1 MKTAFNKEA
10 KAKLATGIKNVADAV
25 GSTLGPYG
33 RNVVFIDDYSVVRST
48 KDGVTV
54 AKTLKDFEDPIENI
68 GAQMIKQASIKTAD
82 KAGDGTTTSTVLA
95 NALIQ
100 KSFSSIN
107 PNTNVVLVKKGIE
120 AGAKEVIKGLK
131 EIKREIN
138 SEDQIQQ
145 VATISANNDEEIGTL
160 VAEAMDMVGQ
170 DGVVTVE
177 ESKTGET
184 SLETVE
190 GIQFDRGY
198 KSMYFTTDNNTMSA
212 ILKDPLILIYNGR
225 LTSVKE
231 LLPVLE
237 GTSQTDSSLLII
249 AEDIDGEALSTLI
262 VNKMRGM
269 LKVAAVKAPDFG
281 DRRLAVLEDIATV
294 TGGVVVSPEK
304 GMKLE
309 RFNSEWFG
317 KARVVTVTKD
327 TTTIV
332 DGGGVQDDIQNRVS
346 ELKEQIGKATSAFE
360 KEHLQERL
368 GKLVGGV
375 AVINIGGAT
384 ETEIKEKKDR
394 IDDALQATKAALEEG
409 LLPGGGI
416 ALLEARESIT
426 QNKED
431 GDDFNLGKRI
441 AYYACG
447 APFLKILSNAGIENN
462 EEIIFSLRK
471 AREDNSTEGRTFGYD
486 IKTETVRDMFEAGII
501 DPMKVARTAL
511 ENAVSVAGTVLLTEC
526 VIYNEPKKDKDGEQL
541 TMGGEV

>member
-1 MKTAFNKEA
+1 MKTAFNQEA
-10 KAKLATGIKNVADAV
+10 KEKLASGIKQVADAV
-25 GSTLGPYG
+25 SSTLGPYG
-33 RNVVFIDDYSVVRST
+33 RNVVFIDEYGTVRST

-54 AKTLKDFEDPIENI
+54 AKTLTTFEDPIENI
-68 GAQMIKQASIKTAD
+68 GAQMVKQASIKTAD

-100 KSFSSIN
+100 RSFSSIN
-107 PNTNVVLVKKGIE
+107 ANTNVVLVKKGIE
-120 AGAKEVIKGLK
+120 AATSEIIKGLNQ
-131 EIKREIN
+131 IKQEIN
-138 SEDQIQQ
+138 SDQQIQQ
-145 VATISANNDEEIGTL
+145 VATISANNDEEIGAL
-160 VAEAMDMVGQ
+160 VAEAMNMVGQ

-190 GIQFDRGY
+190 GIQFNRGY
-198 KSMYFTTDNNTMSA
+198 KSMYFVTDNNSMSA
-212 ILKDPLILIYNGR
+212 VLKDPLILIYNGS

-269 LKVAAVKAPDFG
+269 LKAVAVKAPDFG
-281 DRRLAVLEDIATV
+281 DRRLALLEDIATV
-294 TGGVVVSPEK
+294 TGGTVISPEK

-317 KARVVTVTKD
+317 RARVSTVTKD

-332 DGGGVQDDIQNRVS
+332 DGGGNEDRIQQRVI
-346 ELKEQIGKATSAFE
+346 EIKEQINTATSAFE
-360 KEHLQERL
+360 REHLQERL

-426 QNKED
+426 QDKED
-431 GDDFNLGKRI
+431 GEDFNLGKRI
-441 AYYACG
+441 AYTACG
-447 APFLKILSNAGIENN
+447 APFLKILSNAGIENTDD
-462 EEIIFSLRK
+462 IIFALRK
-471 AREDNSTEGRTFGYD
+471 YREDNPTKGHISGYN
-486 IKTETVRDMFEAGII
+486 IKKEEVVDMFEAGII
-501 DPMKVARTAL
+501 DPMKVVRTAL
-511 ENAVSVAGTVLLTEC
+511 SNAVSVAGTVLLTEC
-526 VIYNEPKKDKDGEQL
+526 VIYNEPKKDKETDMSG
-541 TMGGEV
+541 MGM

>member
-1 MKTAFNKEA
+1 MKTAFNQEA
-10 KAKLATGIKNVADAV
+10 KEKLATGIKTVADAV

-33 RNVVFIDDYSVVRST
+33 RNVLFIDEYGSVRST

-54 AKTLKDFEDPIENI
+54 AKELKQLEDPIENM
-68 GAQMIKQASIKTAD
+68 GAQTVKQASIKTAD

-95 NALIQ
+95 NELIQ
-100 KSFSSIN
+100 KSFNSIN
-107 PNTNVVLVKKGIE
+107 ANTNVVLVKKGIE
-120 AGAKEVIKGLK
+120 AGAAEVLAGLK
-131 EIKREIN
+131 QIKREI
-138 SEDQIQQ
+138 SSPEQIKQ
-145 VATISANNDEEIGTL
+145 VATISANNDDEIGAL
-160 VAEAMDMVGQ
+160 VAEAMELVGQ

-198 KSMYFTTDNNTMSA
+198 KSMYFVTDNNSMSA
-212 ILKDPLILIYNGR
+212 TLQDPVILIYNGR
-225 LTSVKE
+225 LVSVKE
-231 LLPVLE
+231 LLPILE
-237 GTSQTDSSLLII
+237 GASQTDSSLLII

-269 LKVAAVKAPDFG
+269 LKVVAVKAPDFG
-281 DRRLAVLEDIATV
+281 DRRAAVLEDIATV
-294 TGGVVVSPEK
+294 TGGTVVSPEK
-304 GMKLE
+304 GMKLD
-309 RFNSEWFG
+309 RFNSDWFG
-317 KARVVTVTKD
+317 TSRVVTVTKD

-332 DGGGVQDDIQNRVS
+332 DGRGEETAVQERVA

-426 QNKED
+426 QAKTD
-431 GDDFNLGKRI
+431 GSDFNLGKRI
-441 AYYACG
+441 AYTACG
-447 APFLKILSNAGIENN
+447 APFLKILSNAGIENTG
-462 EEIIFSLRK
+462 EIVFALRK
-471 AREDNSTEGRTFGYD
+471 SREDNPEKGRTFGYD
-486 IKTETVRDMFEAGII
+486 IKSETVTDMFEAGII
-501 DPMKVARTAL
+501 DPMKVVRTAL
-511 ENAVSVAGTVLLTEC
+511 SNAVSVAGTVLLTEC
-526 VIYNEPKKDKDGEQL
+526 VIYNEPKKDKDDQQQL
-541 TMGGEV
+541 MG

>member
-1 MKTAFNKEA
+1 MKTAFNQEA
-10 KAKLATGIKNVADAV
+10 KEKLASGIKQVADAV
-25 GSTLGPYG
+25 SSTLGPYG
-33 RNVVFIDDYSVVRST
+33 RNVVFIDEYGTVRST

-54 AKTLKDFEDPIENI
+54 AKTLTTFEDPIENI
-68 GAQMIKQASIKTAD
+68 GAQMVKQASIKTAD

-100 KSFSSIN
+100 RSFSSIN
-107 PNTNVVLVKKGIE
+107 ANTNVVLVKKGIE
-120 AGAKEVIKGLK
+120 AATSEIIKGLNQ
-131 EIKREIN
+131 IKQEIN
-138 SEDQIQQ
+138 SDQQIQQ
-145 VATISANNDEEIGTL
+145 VATISANNDEEIGAL
-160 VAEAMDMVGQ
+160 VAEAMNMVGQ

-198 KSMYFTTDNNTMSA
+198 KSMYFVTDNNSMSA
-212 ILKDPLILIYNGR
+212 VLKDPLILIYNGS

-269 LKVAAVKAPDFG
+269 LKAVAVKAPDFG
-281 DRRLAVLEDIATV
+281 DRRLALLEDIATV
-294 TGGVVVSPEK
+294 TGGTVISPEK

-317 KARVVTVTKD
+317 RARVSTVTKD

-332 DGGGVQDDIQNRVS
+332 DGGGNEDRIQQRVL
-346 ELKEQIGKATSAFE
+346 EIKEQINTATSAFE
-360 KEHLQERL
+360 REHLQERL

-426 QNKED
+426 QDKED
-431 GDDFNLGKRI
+431 GEDFNLGKRI
-441 AYYACG
+441 AYTACG
-447 APFLKILSNAGIENN
+447 APFLKILSNAGIENTDD
-462 EEIIFSLRK
+462 IIFALRK
-471 AREDNSTEGRTFGYD
+471 YREDNPTKGHISGYN
-486 IKTETVRDMFEAGII
+486 IKKEEVVDMFEAGII
-501 DPMKVARTAL
+501 DPMKVVRTAL
-511 ENAVSVAGTVLLTEC
+511 SNAVSVAGTVLLTEC
-526 VIYNEPKKDKDGEQL
+526 VIYNEPKKDKETDMSG
-541 TMGGEV
+541 MGM

>member
-1 MKTAFNKEA
+1 MKTAFNQDAKE
-10 KAKLATGIKNVADAV
+10 KLATGIKTVADAV

-33 RNVVFIDDYSVVRST
+33 RNVLFLDEYGSVRST

-54 AKTLKDFEDPIENI
+54 AKELKKLEDPIENM
-68 GAQMIKQASIKTAD
+68 GAQTVKQASIKTAD

-95 NALIQ
+95 NELIQ
-100 KSFSSIN
+100 KAFNSIN
-107 PNTNVVLVKKGIE
+107 TNTNVVLVKKGIE
-120 AGAKEVIKGLK
+120 AGAAEVLVGLK
-131 EIKREIN
+131 QIKREI
-138 SEDQIQQ
+138 SSPEQIKQ
-145 VATISANNDEEIGTL
+145 VATISANNDDEIGAL
-160 VAEAMDMVGQ
+160 VAEAMELVGQ

-198 KSMYFTTDNNTMSA
+198 KSMYFVTDNNSMSA
-212 ILKDPLILIYNGR
+212 TLQDPVILIYNGR
-225 LTSVKE
+225 LVSVKE
-231 LLPVLE
+231 LLPILE
-237 GTSQTDSSLLII
+237 GASQTDSSLLII

-269 LKVAAVKAPDFG
+269 LKVVAVKAPDFG
-281 DRRLAVLEDIATV
+281 DRRAAVLEDIATV
-294 TGGVVVSPEK
+294 TGGTVVSPEK
-304 GMKLE
+304 GMKLD
-309 RFNSEWFG
+309 RFNSDWFG
-317 KARVVTVTKD
+317 TSRVVTVTKD

-332 DGGGVQDDIQNRVS
+332 DGRGEETAVQERVS

-416 ALLEARESIT
+416 ALLEAREGIT
-426 QNKED
+426 QTKTD
-431 GDDFNLGKRI
+431 GSDFNLGKRI
-441 AYYACG
+441 AYAACG
-447 APFLKILSNAGIENN
+447 APFLKILTNAGIETTG
-462 EEIIFSLRK
+462 EIIFALRK
-471 AREDNSTEGRTFGYD
+471 AREDNPEKGRTFGYD
-486 IKTETVRDMFEAGII
+486 IKTETVTDMFEAGII
-501 DPMKVARTAL
+501 DPMKVVRTAL
-511 ENAVSVAGTVLLTEC
+511 ANAVSVAGTILLTEC
-526 VIYNEPKKDKDGEQL
+526 VIYDEPKKDKDDQQQL
-541 TMGGEV
+541 MG

>member
-1 MKTAFNKEA
+1 MKTAFNQEA
-10 KAKLATGIKNVADAV
+10 KEKLASGIKQVADAV
-25 GSTLGPYG
+25 SSTLGPYG
-33 RNVVFIDDYSVVRST
+33 RNVVFIDEYGTVRST

-68 GAQMIKQASIKTAD
+68 GAQMVKQASIKTAD

-100 KSFSSIN
+100 RSFNGIGA
-107 PNTNVVLVKKGIE
+107 NTNVVLVKKGIE
-120 AGAKEVIKGLK
+120 AASEQIITSLK
-131 EIKREIN
+131 NIKRDIN
-138 SEDQIQQ
+138 SPEQIKQ
-145 VATISANNDEEIGTL
+145 VATISANNDEEIGAL
-160 VAEAMDMVGQ
+160 VAEAMDLVGQ

-198 KSMYFTTDNNTMSA
+198 KSMYFVTDNNTMSA
-212 ILKDPLILIYNGR
+212 TLKDPLILIYNGR
-225 LTSVKE
+225 LVSVKE

-237 GTSQTDSSLLII
+237 GTSITDGELLII
-249 AEDIDGEALSTLI
+249 AEDVDGEALSALI

-269 LKVAAVKAPDFG
+269 LKAVAVKAPDFG

-294 TGGVVVSPEK
+294 TGATVVSPEK

-309 RFNSEWFG
+309 KFNSDWFG
-317 KARVVTVTKD
+317 KARVATVTKD

-332 DGGGVQDDIQNRVS
+332 DGKGDQNAVQERVLQ
-346 ELKEQIGKATSAFE
+346 LKEQINKAQSAFE

-416 ALLEARESIT
+416 ALLEAREGIT
-426 QNKED
+426 QSKED
-431 GDDFNLGKRI
+431 SEDFNLGKRI
-441 AYYACG
+441 AYNACG
-447 APFLKILSNAGIENN
+447 APFLKILTNAGIENTN
-462 EEIIFSLRK
+462 DIVFALRDS
-471 AREDNSTEGRTFGYD
+471 RLELGENGRTFGYN
-486 IKTETVRDMFEAGII
+486 IKTETVVDMFEAGII
-501 DPMKVARTAL
+501 DPMKVVRTAL
-511 ENAVSVAGTVLLTEC
+511 SNAVSVAGTVLLTEC
-526 VIYNEPKKDKDGEQL
+526 VIYNEPKKDKDVDMSG
-541 TMGGEV
+541 MGM

>member
-1 MKTAFNKEA
+1 MKTAFNQDAKE
-10 KAKLATGIKNVADAV
+10 KLASGIKQVADAV
-25 GSTLGPYG
+25 SSTLGPYG
-33 RNVVFIDDYSVVRST
+33 RNVVFIDEYGTVRST

-68 GAQMIKQASIKTAD
+68 GAQMVKQASIKTAD

-100 KSFSSIN
+100 RSFNGIGT
-107 PNTNVVLVKKGIE
+107 NTNVVLVKKGIE
-120 AGAKEVIKGLK
+120 AAAEQIITSLK
-131 EIKREIN
+131 NIKRDIN
-138 SEDQIQQ
+138 SPEQIKQ
-145 VATISANNDEEIGTL
+145 VATISANNDEEIGAL
-160 VAEAMDMVGQ
+160 VAEAMDLVGQ

-198 KSMYFTTDNNTMSA
+198 KSMYFVTDNNTMSA
-212 ILKDPLILIYNGR
+212 TLKDPLILIYNGR
-225 LTSVKE
+225 LVSVKE

-237 GTSQTDSSLLII
+237 GTSITDGELLII
-249 AEDIDGEALSTLI
+249 AEDVDGEALSALI

-269 LKVAAVKAPDFG
+269 LKAVAVKAPDFG

-294 TGGVVVSPEK
+294 TGATVVSPEK

-309 RFNSEWFG
+309 KFNSAWFG
-317 KARVVTVTKD
+317 KARVATVTKD

-332 DGGGVQDDIQNRVS
+332 DGKGDQDAVQERVLQ
-346 ELKEQIGKATSAFE
+346 LKEQIGKAQSAFE

-416 ALLEARESIT
+416 ALLEAREGIT
-426 QNKED
+426 QSKED
-431 GDDFNLGKRI
+431 SEDFNLGKRI
-441 AYYACG
+441 AYAACG
-447 APFLKILSNAGIENN
+447 APFLKILTNAGIENTN
-462 EEIIFSLRK
+462 DIVFALRDS
-471 AREDNSTEGRTFGYD
+471 RLELGEDGRTFGYN
-486 IKTETVRDMFEAGII
+486 IKTETVVDMFEAGII
-501 DPMKVARTAL
+501 DPMKVVRTAL
-511 ENAVSVAGTVLLTEC
+511 SNAVSVAGTVLLTEC
-526 VIYNEPKKDKDGEQL
+526 VIYNEPKKDKNNDEQYP
-541 TMGGEV
+541 MG

>member
-1 MKTAFNKEA
+1 MKTAFNQEA
-10 KAKLATGIKNVADAV
+10 KEKLGSGVKQVADAV

-33 RNVVFIDDYSVVRST
+33 RNVLFKDEYGSIRST

-54 AKTLKDFEDPIENI
+54 AKELKELEDPIENM
-68 GAQMIKQASIKTAD
+68 GAQIVKQASIKTAD

-95 NALIQ
+95 NELIQ
-100 KSFSSIN
+100 RSFGAIT
-107 PNTNVVLVKKGIE
+107 PNTNVVLVKRGIE
-120 AGAKEVIKGLK
+120 AGTNQIIEGLK
-131 EIKREIN
+131 AIKRDISSPE
-138 SEDQIQQ
+138 QIRQ
-145 VATISANNDEEIGTL
+145 VATISANNDEEMGTL
-160 VAEAMDMVGQ
+160 VAEAMELVGQ

-198 KSMYFTTDNNTMSA
+198 KSMYFVTDNNSMSA
-212 ILKDPLILIYNGR
+212 VLQNPVILIYKGNIV
-225 LTSVKE
+225 SVKE
-231 LLPVLE
+231 LLPILE
-237 GTSQTDSSLLII
+237 GASQTDSSLLII

-281 DRRLAVLEDIATV
+281 DRRTAVLEDIATV
-294 TGGVVVSPEK
+294 TGGTVVSPEK
-304 GMKLE
+304 GMKLSS
-309 RFNSEWFG
+309 FNSEWFG
-317 KARVVTVTKD
+317 TSRVVTVTKD

-332 DGGGVQDDIQNRVS
+332 DGKGEEQEVADRVN
-346 ELKEQIGKATSAFE
+346 ELKEQIAKSSSAFE

-375 AVINIGGAT
+375 AVINVGGAT

-431 GDDFNLGKRI
+431 SSDFNLGKRI
-441 AYYACG
+441 VYAACG
-447 APFLKILSNAGIENN
+447 APFLKILSNAGIENTN
-462 EEIIFSLRK
+462 EIIFSLRK
-471 AREDNSTEGRTFGYD
+471 AREEDLENGCTFGYD
-486 IKTETVRDMFEAGII
+486 IKTETVTDMFVAGII
-501 DPMKVARTAL
+501 DPMKVVKSAL
-511 ENAVSVAGTVLLTEC
+511 LNASSVAGTILLTEC
-526 VIYNEPKKDKDGEQL
+526 VIYEEVKKDKNNDQYPVG
-541 TMGGEV
+541 

>member
-1 MKTAFNKEA
+1 MKTAFNQEA
-10 KAKLATGIKNVADAV
+10 KDKLATGIKQVADAV
-25 GSTLGPYG
+25 SSTLGPYG
-33 RNVVFIDDYSVVRST
+33 RNVVFIDDYGTVRST

-54 AKTLKDFEDPIENI
+54 AKTIKDFEDPIENI
-68 GAQMIKQASIKTAD
+68 GAQMVKQASIKTAD

-100 KSFSSIN
+100 KSFNAIN
-107 PNTNVVLVKKGIE
+107 PSTNVVLVKKGIE
-120 AGAKEVIKGLK
+120 AATTEVINGLK

-138 SEDQIQQ
+138 SEDQIKQ
-145 VATISANNDEEIGTL
+145 VATISANNDEEIGAL

-198 KSMYFTTDNNTMSA
+198 KSMYFVTDNNTMSA
-212 ILKDPLILIYNGR
+212 TLKDPVVLIYNGA
-225 LTSVKE
+225 LVSVKE

-237 GTSQTDSSLLII
+237 GTSMTDSPLLII

-262 VNKMRGM
+262 VNKMRGL
-269 LKVAAVKAPDFG
+269 LKAVAVKAPDFG
-281 DRRLAVLEDIATV
+281 DRRLAILEDIATV
-294 TGGVVVSPEK
+294 TGGTVISPEK

-309 RFNSEWFG
+309 NFKSEWFG

-332 DGGGVQDDIQNRVS
+332 DGAGEAEAIQDRVAQ
-346 ELKEQIGKATSAFE
+346 LKEQIGKSQSAFE

-416 ALLEARESIT
+416 ALLEAREKIT

-431 GDDFNLGKRI
+431 GEDFNLGKRI
-441 AYYACG
+441 AYTACG
-447 APFLKILSNAGIENN
+447 APFLKILSNAGIENTN
-462 EEIIFSLRK
+462 DIIFALRK
-471 AREDNSTEGRTFGYD
+471 SREENPETGRTFGFN
-486 IKTETVRDMFEAGII
+486 IKTDEVVDMFDAGII
-501 DPMKVARTAL
+501 DPMKVVRTAL
-511 ENAVSVAGTVLLTEC
+511 SNAVSVAGTVLLTEC
-526 VIYNEPKKDKDGEQL
+526 VIYNEPKNNKDDEQFP
-541 TMGGEV
+541 MG

>member
-1 MKTAFNKEA
+1 MKTAFNQDAKE
-10 KAKLATGIKNVADAV
+10 KLATGIKTVADAV

-33 RNVVFIDDYSVVRST
+33 RNVLFMDEYGSVRST

-54 AKTLKDFEDPIENI
+54 AKELKTLEDPIENM
-68 GAQMIKQASIKTAD
+68 GAQTVKQASIKTAD

-95 NALIQ
+95 NELIQ
-100 KSFSSIN
+100 KSFNSIN
-107 PNTNVVLVKKGIE
+107 TNTNVVLVKKGIE
-120 AGAKEVIKGLK
+120 AGAAEVLAGLK
-131 EIKREIN
+131 QIKREI
-138 SEDQIQQ
+138 SSPEQIKQ
-145 VATISANNDEEIGTL
+145 VATISANNDDEIGAL
-160 VAEAMDMVGQ
+160 VAEAMELVGQ

-198 KSMYFTTDNNTMSA
+198 KSMYFVTDNNSMSA
-212 ILKDPLILIYNGR
+212 TLQDPVILIYNGR
-225 LTSVKE
+225 LVSVKE
-231 LLPVLE
+231 LLPILE
-237 GTSQTDSSLLII
+237 GASQTDSSLLII

-269 LKVAAVKAPDFG
+269 LKVVAVKAPDFG
-281 DRRLAVLEDIATV
+281 DRRAAVLEDIATV
-294 TGGVVVSPEK
+294 TGGTVVSPEK
-304 GMKLE
+304 GMKLD
-309 RFNSEWFG
+309 RFNSDWFG
-317 KARVVTVTKD
+317 TSRVVTVTKD

-332 DGGGVQDDIQNRVS
+332 DGRGEETAVQERVG

-416 ALLEARESIT
+416 ALLEAREGIT
-426 QNKED
+426 QTKTD
-431 GDDFNLGKRI
+431 GGDFNLGKRI
-441 AYYACG
+441 AYAACG
-447 APFLKILSNAGIENN
+447 APFLKILSNAGIENTG
-462 EEIIFSLRK
+462 EIIFALRK
-471 AREDNSTEGRTFGYD
+471 SREDNPEKGRTFGYD
-486 IKTETVRDMFEAGII
+486 IKTETVTDMFEAGII
-501 DPMKVARTAL
+501 DPMKVVRTAL
-511 ENAVSVAGTVLLTEC
+511 ANAVSVAGTVLLTEC
-526 VIYNEPKKDKDGEQL
+526 VIYDEPKKDKDDQQQL
-541 TMGGEV
+541 MG

>member
-1 MKTAFNKEA
+1 MKTAFNQEA
-10 KAKLATGIKNVADAV
+10 KEKLAIGIKTVADAV

-33 RNVVFIDDYSVVRST
+33 RNVLFIDEYGNVRST

-54 AKTLKDFEDPIENI
+54 AKELKTLEDPIENM
-68 GAQMIKQASIKTAD
+68 GAQTVKQASIKTAD

-95 NALIQ
+95 NELIQ
-100 KSFSSIN
+100 KSFNSIN
-107 PNTNVVLVKKGIE
+107 TNTNVVLVKKGIE
-120 AGAKEVIKGLK
+120 AGAAEILAGLK
-131 EIKREIN
+131 QIKQEISSPE
-138 SEDQIQQ
+138 QIRQ
-145 VATISANNDEEIGTL
+145 VATISANNDEELGTL
-160 VAEAMDMVGQ
+160 VAEAMELVGQ

-198 KSMYFTTDNNTMSA
+198 KSMYFVTDNNSMSA
-212 ILKDPLILIYNGR
+212 TLQDPVILIYNGR
-225 LTSVKE
+225 LVSVKE
-231 LLPVLE
+231 LLPILE
-237 GTSQTDSSLLII
+237 GASQTDSSLLII

-269 LKVAAVKAPDFG
+269 LKVVAVKAPDFG
-281 DRRLAVLEDIATV
+281 DRRAAVLEDIATV
-294 TGGVVVSPEK
+294 TGGTVVTPEK
-304 GMKLE
+304 GMKLD

-317 KARVVTVTKD
+317 TSRVVTVTKD

-332 DGGGVQDDIQNRVS
+332 DGRGEETAVQERVT

-384 ETEIKEKKDR
+384 ETEMKEKKDR

-416 ALLEARESIT
+416 ALLEARENIT
-426 QNKED
+426 QNKTD
-431 GDDFNLGKRI
+431 GSDFNLGKRI
-441 AYYACG
+441 AYAACS
-447 APFLKILSNAGIENN
+447 APFLKILTNAGIENTS
-462 EEIIFSLRK
+462 EIIFALRK
-471 AREDNSTEGRTFGYD
+471 AREDNPEKGSTFGYD
-486 IKTETVRDMFEAGII
+486 IKTESVTDMFEAGII
-501 DPMKVARTAL
+501 DPMKVVRTAL
-511 ENAVSVAGTVLLTEC
+511 SNAVSVAGTVLLTEC
-526 VIYNEPKKDKDGEQL
+526 VIYNEPKKDKDDQQQF
-541 TMGGEV
+541 MG

>member
-1 MKTAFNKEA
+1 MKTAFNQEA
-10 KAKLATGIKNVADAV
+10 KEKLAHGIKQVADAV
-25 GSTLGPYG
+25 SSTLGPYG
-33 RNVVFIDDYSVVRST
+33 RNVVFLDEYGIVRST

-68 GAQMIKQASIKTAD
+68 GAQMVKQASIKTAD

-100 KSFSSIN
+100 RAFNGIN
-107 PNTNVVLVKKGIE
+107 SNTNVVLVKKGIE
-120 AGAKEVIKGLK
+120 AAAEQVVNGLK
-131 EIKREIN
+131 EVKRDIN
-138 SEDQIQQ
+138 SQEQIKQ
-145 VATISANNDEEIGTL
+145 VATISANNDEELGAL
-160 VAEAMDMVGQ
+160 VAEAMELVGQ

-198 KSMYFTTDNNTMSA
+198 KSMYFVTDNNTMSA
-212 ILKDPLILIYNGR
+212 TLKDPLILIYNGR
-225 LTSVKE
+225 LVSVKE

-237 GTSQTDSSLLII
+237 GTSITDGELLII
-249 AEDIDGEALSTLI
+249 AEDVDGEALSALI

-269 LKVAAVKAPDFG
+269 LKAVAVKAPDFG
-281 DRRLAVLEDIATV
+281 DRRLAILEDIATV
-294 TGGVVVSPEK
+294 TGATVVSPEK

-309 RFNSEWFG
+309 KFNSAWFG
-317 KARVVTVTKD
+317 KARVATVTKD

-332 DGGGVQDDIQNRVS
+332 DGGGDAELINTRTA
-346 ELKEQIGKATSAFE
+346 ELKEQINKAQSAFE

-375 AVINIGGAT
+375 AVINIGGST

-416 ALLEARESIT
+416 ALLEAREAIT
-426 QNKED
+426 QLKED
-431 GDDFNLGKRI
+431 GEDFNLGKRI
-441 AYYACG
+441 AYAACG
-447 APFLKILSNAGIENN
+447 APFLKILSNAGIENTN
-462 EEIIFSLRK
+462 DVVFALRDS
-471 AREDNSTEGRTFGYD
+471 RLELGENGRTFGYN
-486 IKTETVRDMFEAGII
+486 IKTETVVDMFEAGII
-501 DPMKVARTAL
+501 DPMKVVRTAL
-511 ENAVSVAGTVLLTEC
+511 SNAVSVAGTVLLTEC
-526 VIYNEPKKDKDGEQL
+526 VIYNEPKKDKNNDEQYP
-541 TMGGEV
+541 MG

>member
-1 MKTAFNKEA
+1 MKTAFNQEA
-10 KAKLATGIKNVADAV
+10 KEKLAHGIKQVADAV
-25 GSTLGPYG
+25 SSTLGPYG
-33 RNVVFIDDYSVVRST
+33 RNVVFLDEYGVVRST

-68 GAQMIKQASIKTAD
+68 GAQMVKQASIKTAD

-100 KSFSSIN
+100 RAFNGIN
-107 PNTNVVLVKKGIE
+107 SNTNVVLVKKGIE
-120 AGAKEVIKGLK
+120 AATEQVIAGLK
-131 EIKREIN
+131 EVKRDIN
-138 SEDQIQQ
+138 SPEQIKQ
-145 VATISANNDEEIGTL
+145 VATISANNDEELGAL
-160 VAEAMDMVGQ
+160 VAEAMELVGQ

-198 KSMYFTTDNNTMSA
+198 KSMYFVTDNNTMSA
-212 ILKDPLILIYNGR
+212 TLKDPLVLIYNGR
-225 LTSVKE
+225 LVSVKE

-237 GTSQTDSSLLII
+237 GTSITDGELLII
-249 AEDIDGEALSTLI
+249 AEDVDGEALSALI

-269 LKVAAVKAPDFG
+269 LKAVAVKAPDFG
-281 DRRLAVLEDIATV
+281 DRRLAILEDIATV
-294 TGGVVVSPEK
+294 TGATVVSPEK

-309 RFNSEWFG
+309 KFNSAWFG
-317 KARVVTVTKD
+317 KARVATVTKD

-332 DGGGVQDDIQNRVS
+332 DGGGDAELINTRTA

-375 AVINIGGAT
+375 AVINIGGST

-416 ALLEARESIT
+416 ALLEAREAIT
-426 QNKED
+426 QLKDD
-431 GDDFNLGKRI
+431 GEDFNLGKRI
-441 AYYACG
+441 AYAACG
-447 APFLKILSNAGIENN
+447 APFLKILSNAGIENTN
-462 EEIIFSLRK
+462 DVVFALRDS
-471 AREDNSTEGRTFGYD
+471 RLELGENGRTFGYN
-486 IKTETVRDMFEAGII
+486 IKTEQVVDMFEAGII
-501 DPMKVARTAL
+501 DPMKVVRTAL
-511 ENAVSVAGTVLLTEC
+511 SNAVSVAGTVLLTEC
-526 VIYNEPKKDKDGEQL
+526 VIYNEPKKDKNNDEQFP
-541 TMGGEV
+541 MG

>member
-1 MKTAFNKEA
+1 MKTAFNQDAKE
-10 KAKLATGIKNVADAV
+10 KLAIGIKTVADAV

-33 RNVVFIDDYSVVRST
+33 RNVLFIDEYGNVRST

-54 AKTLKDFEDPIENI
+54 AKELKTLEDPIENM
-68 GAQMIKQASIKTAD
+68 GAQTVKQASIKTAD

-95 NALIQ
+95 NELIQ

-107 PNTNVVLVKKGIE
+107 SNTNVVLVKKGIE
-120 AGAKEVIKGLK
+120 AGAAEVLAGLK
-131 EIKREIN
+131 QIKREI
-138 SEDQIQQ
+138 SSPEQIKQ
-145 VATISANNDEEIGTL
+145 VATISANNDDEIGAL
-160 VAEAMDMVGQ
+160 VAEAMELVGQ

-198 KSMYFTTDNNTMSA
+198 KSMYFVTDNNSMSA
-212 ILKDPLILIYNGR
+212 TLQDPVILIYNGR
-225 LTSVKE
+225 LVSVKE
-231 LLPVLE
+231 LLPILE
-237 GTSQTDSSLLII
+237 GASQTDSSLLII

-269 LKVAAVKAPDFG
+269 LKVVAVKAPDFG
-281 DRRLAVLEDIATV
+281 DRRAAVLEDIATV
-294 TGGVVVSPEK
+294 TGGTVVSPEK
-304 GMKLE
+304 GMKLD
-309 RFNSEWFG
+309 RFNSDWFG
-317 KARVVTVTKD
+317 TSRVVTVTKD

-332 DGGGVQDDIQNRVS
+332 DGGGSEDEVQNRVN
-346 ELKEQIGKATSAFE
+346 ELKEQISKATSAFE

-416 ALLEARESIT
+416 ALLEAREKIT
-426 QNKED
+426 QVKDD
-431 GDDFNLGKRI
+431 GEDFNLGKRI
-441 AYYACG
+441 AYAACG
-447 APFLKILSNAGIENN
+447 APFLKILANAGVENTN
-462 EEIIFSLRK
+462 DIIFNLR
-471 AREDNSTEGRTFGYD
+471 NSRVEHGEKGRTFGYN
-486 IKTETVRDMFEAGII
+486 IKNETVVDMFEAGII
-501 DPMKVARTAL
+501 DPMKVVRTAL
-511 ENAVSVAGTVLLTEC
+511 SNAVSVAGTVLLTEC
-526 VIYNEPKKDKDGEQL
+526 VI
-541 TMGGEV
+541 

>member
-1 MKTAFNKEA
+1 MKTAFNQDAKE
-10 KAKLATGIKNVADAV
+10 KLATGIKTVADAV

-33 RNVVFIDDYSVVRST
+33 RNVLFMDGYGSVRST

-54 AKTLKDFEDPIENI
+54 AKELKTLEDPIENM
-68 GAQMIKQASIKTAD
+68 GAQTVKQASIKTAD

-95 NALIQ
+95 NELIQ
-100 KSFSSIN
+100 KSFNSIN
-107 PNTNVVLVKKGIE
+107 TNTNVVLVKKGIE
-120 AGAKEVIKGLK
+120 AGATEVLAGLRQ
-131 EIKREIN
+131 IKREI
-138 SEDQIQQ
+138 SSPEQIKQ
-145 VATISANNDEEIGTL
+145 VATISANNDDEIGAL
-160 VAEAMDMVGQ
+160 VAEAMELVGQ

-198 KSMYFTTDNNTMSA
+198 KSMYFVTDNNSMSA
-212 ILKDPLILIYNGR
+212 TLQDPVILIYNGR
-225 LTSVKE
+225 LVSVKE
-231 LLPVLE
+231 LLPILE
-237 GTSQTDSSLLII
+237 GASQTDSSLLII

-269 LKVAAVKAPDFG
+269 LKVVAVKAPDFG
-281 DRRLAVLEDIATV
+281 DRRAAVLEDIATV
-294 TGGVVVSPEK
+294 TGGTVVSPEK
-304 GMKLE
+304 GMKLD
-309 RFNSEWFG
+309 RFNSDWFG
-317 KARVVTVTKD
+317 TSRVVTVTKD

-332 DGGGVQDDIQNRVS
+332 DGRGEETAVQERVG

-416 ALLEARESIT
+416 ALLEAREGIT
-426 QNKED
+426 QTKTD
-431 GDDFNLGKRI
+431 GGDFNLGKRI
-441 AYYACG
+441 AYAACG
-447 APFLKILSNAGIENN
+447 APFLKILSNAGIENTG
-462 EEIIFSLRK
+462 EIIFALRK
-471 AREDNSTEGRTFGYD
+471 SREDNPEKGRTFGYD
-486 IKTETVRDMFEAGII
+486 IKTETVTDMFEAGII
-501 DPMKVARTAL
+501 DPMKVVRTAL
-511 ENAVSVAGTVLLTEC
+511 ANAVSVAGTVLLTEC
-526 VIYNEPKKDKDGEQL
+526 VIYDEPKKDKDDQQQL
-541 TMGGEV
+541 MG

>member
-1 MKTAFNKEA
+1 MKTAFNQDAKE
-10 KAKLATGIKNVADAV
+10 KLATGIKTVADAV

-33 RNVVFIDDYSVVRST
+33 RNVLFLDEYGSVRST

-54 AKTLKDFEDPIENI
+54 AKELKKLEDPIENM
-68 GAQMIKQASIKTAD
+68 GAQTVKQASIKTAD

-95 NALIQ
+95 NELIQ
-100 KSFSSIN
+100 KAFSSIN
-107 PNTNVVLVKKGIE
+107 TNTNVVLVKKGIE
-120 AGAKEVIKGLK
+120 AGAAEVLAGLK
-131 EIKREIN
+131 QIKREI
-138 SEDQIQQ
+138 SSPEQIKQ
-145 VATISANNDEEIGTL
+145 VATISANNDDEIGAL
-160 VAEAMDMVGQ
+160 VAEAMELVGQ

-198 KSMYFTTDNNTMSA
+198 KSMYFVTDNNSMSA
-212 ILKDPLILIYNGR
+212 TLQDPVILIYNGR
-225 LTSVKE
+225 LVSVKE
-231 LLPVLE
+231 LLPILE
-237 GTSQTDSSLLII
+237 GASQTDSSLLII

-269 LKVAAVKAPDFG
+269 LKVVAVKAPDFG
-281 DRRLAVLEDIATV
+281 DRRAAVLEDIATV
-294 TGGVVVSPEK
+294 TGGTVVSPEK
-304 GMKLE
+304 GMKLD
-309 RFNSEWFG
+309 RFNSDWFG
-317 KARVVTVTKD
+317 TSRVVTVTKD

-332 DGGGVQDDIQNRVS
+332 DGRGEETAVQERVS

-416 ALLEARESIT
+416 ALLEAREGIT
-426 QNKED
+426 QTKTD
-431 GDDFNLGKRI
+431 GSDFNLGKRI
-441 AYYACG
+441 AYAACG
-447 APFLKILSNAGIENN
+447 APFLKILTNAGIETTG
-462 EEIIFSLRK
+462 EIIFALRK
-471 AREDNSTEGRTFGYD
+471 AREDNPEKGRTFGYD
-486 IKTETVRDMFEAGII
+486 IKTETVTDMFEAGII
-501 DPMKVARTAL
+501 DPMKVVRTAL
-511 ENAVSVAGTVLLTEC
+511 ANAVSVAGTILLTEC
-526 VIYNEPKKDKDGEQL
+526 VIYDEPKKDKDDQQQL
-541 TMGGEV
+541 MG

>member
-1 MKTAFNKEA
+1 MKTAFNQEA
-10 KAKLATGIKNVADAV
+10 KEKLAHGIKQVADAV
-25 GSTLGPYG
+25 SSTLGPYG
-33 RNVVFIDDYSVVRST
+33 RNVVFLDEYGVVRST

-68 GAQMIKQASIKTAD
+68 GAQMVKQASIKTAD

-100 KSFSSIN
+100 RAFNGIN
-107 PNTNVVLVKKGIE
+107 LNTNVVLVKKGIE
-120 AGAKEVIKGLK
+120 AAAEQVVNGLK
-131 EIKREIN
+131 EVKRDIN
-138 SEDQIQQ
+138 SQEQIKQ
-145 VATISANNDEEIGTL
+145 VATISANNDEELGAL
-160 VAEAMDMVGQ
+160 VAEAMELVGQ

-198 KSMYFTTDNNTMSA
+198 KSMYFVTDNNTMSA
-212 ILKDPLILIYNGR
+212 TLKDPLILIYNGR
-225 LTSVKE
+225 LVSVKE

-237 GTSQTDSSLLII
+237 GTSITDGELLII
-249 AEDIDGEALSTLI
+249 AEDVDGEALSALI

-269 LKVAAVKAPDFG
+269 LKAVAVKAPDFG
-281 DRRLAVLEDIATV
+281 DRRLAILEDIATV
-294 TGGVVVSPEK
+294 TGATVVSPEK

-309 RFNSEWFG
+309 KFNSAWFG
-317 KARVVTVTKD
+317 KARVATVTKD

-332 DGGGVQDDIQNRVS
+332 DGGGDAELINTRTA
-346 ELKEQIGKATSAFE
+346 ELKEQINKAQSAFE

-375 AVINIGGAT
+375 AVINIGGST

-416 ALLEARESIT
+416 ALLEAREAIT
-426 QNKED
+426 QLKED
-431 GDDFNLGKRI
+431 GEDFNLGKRI
-441 AYYACG
+441 AYAACG
-447 APFLKILSNAGIENN
+447 APFLKILSNAGIENTN
-462 EEIIFSLRK
+462 DVVFALRDS
-471 AREDNSTEGRTFGYD
+471 RLELGENSRTFGYN
-486 IKTETVRDMFEAGII
+486 IKTETVVDMFEAGII
-501 DPMKVARTAL
+501 DPMKVVRTAL
-511 ENAVSVAGTVLLTEC
+511 SNAVSVAGTVLLTEC
-526 VIYNEPKKDKDGEQL
+526 VIYNEPKKDKNNDEQFP
-541 TMGGEV
+541 MG

>member
-1 MKTAFNKEA
+1 MKTAFNQDAKE
-10 KAKLATGIKNVADAV
+10 KLATGIKTVADAV

-33 RNVVFIDDYSVVRST
+33 RNVLFLDEYGSVRST

-54 AKTLKDFEDPIENI
+54 AKELKKLEDPIENM
-68 GAQMIKQASIKTAD
+68 GAQTVKQAYIKTAD

-95 NALIQ
+95 NELIQ
-100 KSFSSIN
+100 KAFSSIN
-107 PNTNVVLVKKGIE
+107 TNTNVVLVKKGIE
-120 AGAKEVIKGLK
+120 AGAAEVLAGLK
-131 EIKREIN
+131 QIKREI
-138 SEDQIQQ
+138 SSPEQIKQ
-145 VATISANNDEEIGTL
+145 VATISANNDDEIGAL
-160 VAEAMDMVGQ
+160 VAEAMELVGQ

-198 KSMYFTTDNNTMSA
+198 KSMYFVTDNNSMSA
-212 ILKDPLILIYNGR
+212 TLQDPVILIYNGR
-225 LTSVKE
+225 LVSVKE
-231 LLPVLE
+231 LLPILE
-237 GTSQTDSSLLII
+237 GASQTDSSLLII

-269 LKVAAVKAPDFG
+269 LKVVAVKAPDFG
-281 DRRLAVLEDIATV
+281 DRRAAVLEDIATV
-294 TGGVVVSPEK
+294 TGGTVVSPEK
-304 GMKLE
+304 GMKLD
-309 RFNSEWFG
+309 RFNSDWFG
-317 KARVVTVTKD
+317 TSRVVTVTKD

-332 DGGGVQDDIQNRVS
+332 DGRGEETAVQERVS

-416 ALLEARESIT
+416 ALLEAREGIT
-426 QNKED
+426 QTKTD
-431 GDDFNLGKRI
+431 GGDFNLGKRI
-441 AYYACG
+441 AYAACG
-447 APFLKILSNAGIENN
+447 APFLKILTNAGIETTG
-462 EEIIFSLRK
+462 EIIFSLRK
-471 AREDNSTEGRTFGYD
+471 AREDNPEKGRTFGYD
-486 IKTETVRDMFEAGII
+486 IKTETVTDMFEAGII
-501 DPMKVARTAL
+501 DPMKVVRTAL
-511 ENAVSVAGTVLLTEC
+511 ANAVSVAGTILLTEC
-526 VIYNEPKKDKDGEQL
+526 VIYDEPKKDKDDQQQL
-541 TMGGEV
+541 MG

>member
-1 MKTAFNKEA
+1 MKTAFNQEA
-10 KAKLATGIKNVADAV
+10 KEKLASGIKQVADAV
-25 GSTLGPYG
+25 SSTLGPYG
-33 RNVVFIDDYSVVRST
+33 RNVVFIDEYGTVRST

-54 AKTLKDFEDPIENI
+54 AKTIKDFEDPIENI
-68 GAQMIKQASIKTAD
+68 GAQMVKQASIKTAD

-100 KSFSSIN
+100 KAFTSIN
-107 PNTNVVLVKKGIE
+107 PSTNVVLVKRGIE
-120 AGAKEVIKGLK
+120 AATEEIIAGLS
-131 EIKREIN
+131 EIKQEIN
-138 SEDQIQQ
+138 SEEQIKQ
-145 VATISANNDEEIGTL
+145 VATISANNDEEIGAL
-160 VAEAMDMVGQ
+160 VAEAMEMVGQ

-198 KSMYFTTDNNTMSA
+198 KSMYFVTDNNTMSA
-212 ILKDPLILIYNGR
+212 TLKEPVILIYNGS
-225 LTSVKE
+225 LVSVKD

-237 GTSQTDSSLLII
+237 GTSMTDSPLLII

-262 VNKMRGM
+262 VNKMRGL
-269 LKVAAVKAPDFG
+269 LKVVAVKAPDFG
-281 DRRLAVLEDIATV
+281 DRRLAVLEDIATI
-294 TGGVVVSPEK
+294 TGGTVISPEK

-309 RFNSEWFG
+309 NFKSEWFG
-317 KARVVTVTKD
+317 RARVATVTKD

-332 DGGGVQDDIQNRVS
+332 DGSGDTSDVQERVDQ
-346 ELKEQIGKATSAFE
+346 LKEQIGKAQSAFE

-416 ALLEARESIT
+416 ALLEAREKIT
-426 QNKED
+426 QVKDD
-431 GDDFNLGKRI
+431 GEDFNLGKRI
-441 AYYACG
+441 AYAACG
-447 APFLKILSNAGIENN
+447 APFLKILANAGIENTN
-462 EEIIFSLRK
+462 DIIFNLRN
-471 AREDNSTEGRTFGYD
+471 ARLEHKEKGRTFGYN
-486 IKTETVRDMFEAGII
+486 IKTDETVDMFEAGII
-501 DPMKVARTAL
+501 DPMKVVRTAL
-511 ENAVSVAGTVLLTEC
+511 SNAISVAGTVLLTEC
-526 VIYNEPKKDKDGEQL
+526 VIYNEPKKDKDIDMSG
-541 TMGGEV
+541 MGM

>member
-1 MKTAFNKEA
+1 MKTAFNQEA
-10 KAKLATGIKNVADAV
+10 KEKLANGIKTVANAV

-33 RNVVFIDDYSVVRST
+33 RNVLFLDEYGSVRST

-54 AKTLKDFEDPIENI
+54 AKELKNLEDPIEHM
-68 GAQMIKQASIKTAD
+68 GAQMIKEASIKTAD

-95 NALIQ
+95 NELIQ
-100 KSFSSIN
+100 KAFNSIN
-107 PNTNVVLVKKGIE
+107 TNTNVVSVKKGIE
-120 AGAKEVIKGLK
+120 AGAAEVLASLK
-131 EIKREIN
+131 QIKREIT
-138 SEDQIQQ
+138 SPEQIKQ
-145 VATISANNDEEIGTL
+145 VATISANNDEEIGSL
-160 VAEAMDMVGQ
+160 VAEAMELVGQ

-198 KSMYFTTDNNTMSA
+198 KSMYFVTDNNSMSA
-212 ILKDPLILIYNGR
+212 TLQNPVILIYNGR
-225 LTSVKE
+225 LVSVKE
-231 LLPVLE
+231 LLPILE
-237 GTSQTDSSLLII
+237 GASQTDNSLLII

-269 LKVAAVKAPDFG
+269 LKVVAVKAPDFG
-281 DRRLAVLEDIATV
+281 DRRAAVLEDIATV
-294 TGGVVVSPEK
+294 TGGTVVSPEK
-304 GMKLE
+304 GMKLD

-317 KARVVTVTKD
+317 TSRVVTVTKD

-332 DGGGVQDDIQNRVS
+332 DGRGEEITVQERVG

-416 ALLEARESIT
+416 ALLEAREGIT
-426 QNKED
+426 QNKTD
-431 GDDFNLGKRI
+431 GGDFNLGKRI
-441 AYYACG
+441 IYTACG
-447 APFLKILSNAGIENN
+447 APFLKILTNAGIETTN
-462 EEIIFSLRK
+462 EIVFDLRK
-471 AREDNSTEGRTFGYD
+471 AREDNPETGRTFGYN
-486 IKTETVRDMFEAGII
+486 IKTETVTDMFEAGII
-501 DPMKVARTAL
+501 DPMKVVRTAL
-511 ENAVSVAGTVLLTEC
+511 ANAVSVAGTVLITEC
-526 VIYNEPKKDKDGEQL
+526 VLYNEPKKDKETDMSG
-541 TMGGEV
+541 MGM

>member
-1 MKTAFNKEA
+1 MKTAFNQDAKE
-10 KAKLATGIKNVADAV
+10 KLAKGIKTVADAV

-33 RNVVFIDDYSVVRST
+33 RNVLFLDEYGSVRST

-54 AKTLKDFEDPIENI
+54 AKELKKLEDPIENM
-68 GAQMIKQASIKTAD
+68 GAQTVKQASIKTAD

-95 NALIQ
+95 NELIQ
-100 KSFSSIN
+100 KAFSSIN
-107 PNTNVVLVKKGIE
+107 TNTNVVLVKKGIE
-120 AGAKEVIKGLK
+120 AGAAEVLAGLK
-131 EIKREIN
+131 QIKREI
-138 SEDQIQQ
+138 SSPEQIKQ
-145 VATISANNDEEIGTL
+145 VATISANNDDEIGAL
-160 VAEAMDMVGQ
+160 VAEAMELVGQ

-198 KSMYFTTDNNTMSA
+198 KSMYFVTDNNSMSA
-212 ILKDPLILIYNGR
+212 TLQDPVILIYNGR
-225 LTSVKE
+225 LVSVKE
-231 LLPVLE
+231 LLPILE
-237 GTSQTDSSLLII
+237 GASQTDSSLLII

-269 LKVAAVKAPDFG
+269 LKVVAVKAPDFG
-281 DRRLAVLEDIATV
+281 DRRAAVLEDIATV
-294 TGGVVVSPEK
+294 TGGTVVSPEK
-304 GMKLE
+304 GMKLD
-309 RFNSEWFG
+309 RFNSDWFG
-317 KARVVTVTKD
+317 TSRVVTVTKD

-332 DGGGVQDDIQNRVS
+332 DGRGEETAVQERVS

-416 ALLEARESIT
+416 ALLEAREGIT
-426 QNKED
+426 QTKTD
-431 GDDFNLGKRI
+431 GSDFNLGKRI
-441 AYYACG
+441 AYAACG
-447 APFLKILSNAGIENN
+447 APFLKILTNAGIETTG
-462 EEIIFSLRK
+462 EIIFALRK
-471 AREDNSTEGRTFGYD
+471 AREDNPEKGRTFGYD
-486 IKTETVRDMFEAGII
+486 IKTETVTDMFEAGII
-501 DPMKVARTAL
+501 DPMKVVRTAL
-511 ENAVSVAGTVLLTEC
+511 ANAVSVAGTILLTEC
-526 VIYNEPKKDKDGEQL
+526 VIYDEPKKDKDDQQQL
-541 TMGGEV
+541 MG

>member
-1 MKTAFNKEA
+1 MKTAFNQEA
-10 KAKLATGIKNVADAV
+10 KEKLASGIKQVADAV
-25 GSTLGPYG
+25 SSTLGPYG
-33 RNVVFIDDYSVVRST
+33 RNVVFIDEYGTVRST

-68 GAQMIKQASIKTAD
+68 GAQMVKQASIKTAD

-100 KSFSSIN
+100 RSFNGIGA
-107 PNTNVVLVKKGIE
+107 NTNVVLVKKGIE
-120 AGAKEVIKGLK
+120 AATEQIITGLK
-131 EIKREIN
+131 DIKRDIN
-138 SEDQIQQ
+138 SPEQIKQ
-145 VATISANNDEEIGTL
+145 VATISANNDEEIGAL
-160 VAEAMDMVGQ
+160 VAEAMELVGQ
-170 DGVVTVE
+170 DGIVTVE

-198 KSMYFTTDNNTMSA
+198 KSMYFVTDNNTMSA
-212 ILKDPLILIYNGR
+212 TLKDPLVLIYNSR
-225 LTSVKE
+225 LVSVKE

-237 GTSQTDSSLLII
+237 GTSITDGELLII
-249 AEDIDGEALSTLI
+249 AEDIDGEALSALI

-269 LKVAAVKAPDFG
+269 LKVVAVKAPDFG

-294 TGGVVVSPEK
+294 TGATVVSPEK

-309 RFNSEWFG
+309 KFNSAWFG
-317 KARVVTVTKD
+317 RARVATVTKD

-332 DGGGVQDDIQNRVS
+332 DGKGDQGAVEDRVFQ
-346 ELKEQIGKATSAFE
+346 LKEQINKAQSAFE

-426 QNKED
+426 QSKDD
-431 GDDFNLGKRI
+431 GEDFNLGKRI
-441 AYYACG
+441 AYAACG
-447 APFLKILSNAGIENN
+447 APFLKILTNAGIENTN
-462 EEIIFSLRK
+462 DIVFALRDS
-471 AREDNSTEGRTFGYD
+471 RLELGEDGRTFGYN
-486 IKTETVRDMFEAGII
+486 IKTETVVDMFEAGII
-501 DPMKVARTAL
+501 DPMKVVRTAL
-511 ENAVSVAGTVLLTEC
+511 SNAVSVAGTVLLTEC
-526 VIYNEPKKDKDGEQL
+526 VIYNEPKKDKNNDEQYP
-541 TMGGEV
+541 MG